1 MHGDKLM
8 YLTVAEYEVKET
20 KFIETINKL
29 EKELQQA
36 KSALRE
42 TTKTKHEA
50 QTNQVKAFLR
60 EYFEVRKNYEVIL
73 QSWSKNGHHSL
84 DFQCM
89 VVPKKIGSVA
99 ILLPTEHHSI
109 ECEFNYSVV
118 FEGKDESVNAD
129 KFILSTGYDEE
140 GAWDMAIQNW
150 EEESQSTRD
159 TFFSYC

>member
-1 MHGDKLM
+1 M
-8 YLTVAEYEVKET
+8 YLTIAEYEAKEVE
-20 KFIETINKL
+20 FNEAIIKL

-36 KSALRE
+36 KNSLHK
-42 TTKTKHEA
+42 TTKAKHEA

-60 EYFEVRKNYEVIL
+60 EYFEVRKGYEMLL
-73 QSWSKNGHHSL
+73 QSWSNNNHHSL

-99 ILLPTEHHSI
+99 ILLPTEHRSI

-129 KFILSTGYDEE
+129 SFILSTGYDEE